1 MPDFSKRSCSPEIM
15 DDLEYSGEMM
25 DQTLHE
31 LEVINR
37 LLGGNAVTL
46 NALETMVKDN
56 QRSYQISDLGCGR
69 GDMLQLIERWASK
82 KNIDVKLCGVDA
94 NAYIIEKAGVNLKEH
109 PGIELLGM
117 NIMSQEFQR
126 RQFDI
131 VIGTLFYHHFTNDEL
146 IRFFSNIRSQVRIGL
161 IINDIHRHPLA
172 YYAIKLL
179 TKFFSASSMVKFDAP
194 LSVLRAFKRSE
205 LIYILKQS
213 GFTNFQIRWRWAF
226 RWQVLVAVNTNGPG
240 SLKGRNDLQ

>member
-1 MPDFSKRSCSPEIM
+1 MPDFSQRSHSPEIM

-25 DQTLHE
+25 DRTLHE

-37 LLGGNAVTL
+37 LLGGNEVTI
-46 NALETMVKDN
+46 NALDTMVRNNKN
-56 QRSYQISDLGCGR
+56 EAPYLVSDLGCGR
-69 GDMLQLIERWASK
+69 GDMLRLIERWARK
-82 KNIDVKLCGVDA
+82 KDIDVRLSGVDA
-94 NAYIIEKAGVNLKEH
+94 NAYIIKAASVNLKEH
-109 PGIELLGM
+109 PGIELLAM
-117 NIMSQEFQR
+117 NILSQEFQK

-131 VIGTLFYHHFTNDEL
+131 VIGTLFYHHFTNEEL

-194 LSVLRAFKRSE
+194 LSVLRAFKKSE
-205 LIYILKQS
+205 LVYILKMS
-213 GFTNFQIRWRWAF
+213 GFTNFHIRWRWAF
-226 RWQVLVAVNTNGPG
+226 RWQVLVAANTNDPDPG
-240 SLKGRNDLQ
+240 